1 VKVGPLLIFSIS
13 LAGRFTFNAGEMSVS
28 GRFVETANYMNCL
41 EHQRIMPSVTLAKVE
56 PHDW

>member
-1 VKVGPLLIFSIS
+1 LLANS
-13 LAGRFTFNAGEMSVS
+13 LFAGRFTFNAGEMSVS